1 MADYDAL
8 TYFHLDALYNGI
20 TADTSGL
27 FGDAGPEPDL
37 YNVNADVTISL
48 AVVDANGRPVPG
60 APELRLTTATPPRTL
75 LLLPILAHL
84 ESGVL
89 RLPGADT
96 GYNGVELV
104 ARSPI
109 LGIPDPTPLLC
120 QVTFGQT
127 TIGGGN
133 FQFDP
138 VTFVVPTVLPAD
150 YHANEVQTISILG
163 DPDGG
168 TYTLVYG
175 DTPTVDFPWN
185 STLATVQTALQGI
198 VALGTAIT
206 LTGPTAGPI
215 AGTVTATIDTTR
227 IPRPLRLGQHDN
239 LTSTANSFP
248 SVVIADTYVP
258 TTVDL
263 TTVDRYVIPPP

>member
-8 TYFHLDALYNGI
+8 TYFHLTGLYNGI
-20 TADTSGL
+20 VADSSGL
-27 FGDAGPEPDL
+27 FGDPGPQPDL
-37 YNVNADVTISL
+37 YNVNMDVNIALSI
-48 AVVDANGRPVPG
+48 AGANGRPLPG

-75 LLLPILAHL
+75 LLLPILAHI

-96 GYNGVELV
+96 AANGVDLV

-109 LGIPDPTPLLC
+109 LGIPDTAQFLC
-120 QVTFGQT
+120 QVNFGQA

-150 YHANEVQTISILG
+150 YHPNVVQTISILAS
-163 DPDGG
+163 PDGG
-168 TYTLVYG
+168 NYTLIYG
-175 DTPTVDFPWN
+175 ETPTVNLPWN
-185 STLATVQTALQGI
+185 STLATVQAALR
-198 VALGTAIT
+198 AIAAIGNNVT
-206 LTGPTAGPI
+206 LSGPAAGPI
-215 AGTVTATIDTTR
+215 AGTVTATFNTAA

-239 LTSTANSFP
+239 LTSTAHTFP
-248 SVVIADTYVP
+248 SVVIADTFTP

-263 TTVDRYVIPPP
+263 TTVDRYVIPAA